1 MSDNPENLPARS
13 DDRYLPAPRVD
24 FMAGALDMLRTA
36 IERDIKAD
44 ELHKL
49 LDFQER
55 LLAKDAE
62 RQFADAML
70 AFQADCHYVGKNR
83 TAKVMKKK
91 NDPND
96 ADKVSHEYTF
106 ADLAQV
112 ASTIKPFCEKHGF
125 SYKFN
130 QRSVSGGMIEID
142 CIVRHVAGHKEST
155 TFCLP
160 TDTPAAM
167 SSQQK
172 FGGAT
177 TFGRR
182 YALCLAFGLTI
193 GEDTDGR
200 EPEHDKPDQTAGA
213 PQPTARDQRGS
224 NQSAGR
230 RAHQTQ
236 QAEVAKEE
244 IVALC
249 DEWAKKQAEG
259 TDRSF
264 FVDWALEIIGGNWNP
279 RKTEQWT
286 RAGYGKCRA
295 ALGLGDSA

>member
-1 MSDNPENLPARS
+1 MSDNPENLPAPR

-24 FMAGALDMLRTA
+24 FMAGALDMLKTA

-62 RQFADAML
+62 RQFADAMA
-70 AFQADCHYVGKNR
+70 AFQADCNYVGKNR

-96 ADKVSHEYTF
+96 QDRVSHEYTF

-112 ASTIKPFCEKHGF
+112 AATIKPFCEKHGF

-160 TDTPAAM
+160 TETPAAM

-182 YALCLAFGLTI
+182 YALCLAFGLTV

-200 EPEHDKPDQTAGA
+200 EPEHEKPDQRADA
-213 PQPTARDQRGS
+213 PRPTARDQRQQ
-224 NQSAGR
+224 NNSAPAAEDLIDQPELAR
-230 RAHQTQ
+230 LINEWKTQ
-236 QAEVAKEE
+236 QAGSPGKEE
-244 IVALC
+244 F
-249 DEWAKKQAEG
+249 AK
-259 TDRSF
+259 
-264 FVDWALEIIGGNWNP
+264 WALSIVPGDWNP
-279 RKTEQWT
+279 SRLNGWT
-286 RAGYGKCRA
+286 RERA
-295 ALGLGDSA
+295 DACWRALGVPTE